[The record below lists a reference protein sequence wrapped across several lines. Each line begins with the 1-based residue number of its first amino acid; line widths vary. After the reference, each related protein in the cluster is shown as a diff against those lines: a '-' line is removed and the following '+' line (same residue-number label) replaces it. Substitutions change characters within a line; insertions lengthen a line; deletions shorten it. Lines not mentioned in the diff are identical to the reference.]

1 MRSAK
6 TLIPLLLAVAALP
19 LFAQQDRQNDGT
31 RDNGGQGTEQNQPDP
46 SPNASEEEGPRRF
59 WQVSLPGGHY
69 MVALDHIASVSMHE
83 YLLDGSLVIN
93 EVTVDAGGRGLARF
107 YHISTNPG
115 GSAQPAVART
125 IERGKEFIDRAAR
138 RGGIETHNMVQKSYP
153 TTTHTG
159 MVEYRVLD
167 LRDLD
172 ALYNSVQK
180 AWENNRGSRLTIR

>member
-1 MRSAK
+1 MKCAK
-6 TLIPLLLAVAALP
+6 NLIPLLFVAAALP
-19 LFAQQDRQNDGT
+19 LTAQQDRQNEGAQGNGA
-31 RDNGGQGTEQNQPDP
+31 RDTQSEQEP

-69 MVALDHIASVSMHE
+69 MVALDRITSVSMHE

-93 EVTVDAGGRGLARF
+93 EVTIDAGGRSLARF
-107 YHISTNPG
+107 YHINANPAG
-115 GSAQPAVART
+115 AAPPAVART

-138 RGGIETHNMVQKSYP
+138 RGGIETHNMAQKTYP
-153 TTTHTG
+153 TTTHAG

-172 ALYNSVQK
+172 ALYNSIQK
-180 AWENNRGSRLTIR
+180 AWETNRGMKLTIR